1 MDVALLEK
9 LSVFAARTHILPFLK
24 DFDRLNTRR
33 IDPEQG
39 VRALLSA
46 GLPLSKEEQGQIKAA
61 YTGEDG
67 KFVYDALIGDGAC
80 LLCVCVC
87 HLAHRPTCCHF
98 SRTLPPLTPPSQLTM
113 CAPWASSRAT
123 RSRTLR

>member
-1 MDVALLEK
+1 MDTGLLEK

-39 VRALLSA
+39 IRALLSA
-46 GLPLSKEEQGQIKAA
+46 GLPLSKAEQEAIKAA

-67 KFVYDALIGDGAC
+67 KFVYDALIGDGAWLTLAQC
-80 LLCVCVC
+80 PGCSAAPCSPPRLLT
-87 HLAHRPTCCHF
+87 H
-98 SRTLPPLTPPSQLTM
+98 SRHTYTHTHTHTPRSEQ
-113 CAPWASSRAT
+113 CAPRGV
-123 RSRTLR
+123 L

>member
-24 DFDRLNTRR
+24 DFDRLNSRR
-33 IDPEQG
+33 IEPEQAI
-39 VRALLSA
+39 RALLSA
-46 GLPLSKEEQGQIKAA
+46 GLSLSKAEQAQVKAV

-80 LLCVCVC
+80 ACLSCWCQGG
-87 HLAHRPTCCHF
+87 R
-98 SRTLPPLTPPSQLTM
+98 R
-113 CAPWASSRAT
+113 
-123 RSRTLR
+123 